1 MESRSIAELTDASE
15 TLQILAQVA
24 VLAVLQYIRNQGTE
38 QSFKEIADAMKI
50 PTGAIK
56 FIIERLSSIG
66 VLTSYD
72 TASFADADAGLTSIN
87 PDMPVFANS
96 ILQAIWPNWSA
107 QEEVETVELSSQL
120 I

>member
-15 TLQILAQVA
+15 TLQILSQVA
-24 VLAVLQYIRNQGTE
+24 TLAILQYIRNQGTE
-38 QSFKEIADAMKI
+38 QSFKEISDATKI

-66 VLTSYD
+66 VLTSFD
-72 TASFADADAGLTSIN
+72 TSTFADSDAGLTSIN
-87 PDMPVFANS
+87 PDMPVFARS
-96 ILQAIWPNWSA
+96 ILQAIWPDWNV
-107 QEEVETVELSSQL
+107 QEEVETVEVLGQL